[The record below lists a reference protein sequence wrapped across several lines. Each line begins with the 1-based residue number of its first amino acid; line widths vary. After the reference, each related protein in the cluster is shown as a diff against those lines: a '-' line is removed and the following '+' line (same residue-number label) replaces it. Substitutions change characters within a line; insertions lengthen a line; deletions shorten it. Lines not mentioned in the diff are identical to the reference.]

1 MLDASTHARMRFV
14 QVLLFPAL
22 LPSHYT
28 RSRLLRY
35 PVTHSISTL
44 NYPSLGAL
52 SLEKKNCLEVRVMAS
67 GWGPPQLRRV
77 RRGSSC
83 FMRVQSISAGPSDT
97 CCCRRCFAGR

>member
-22 LPSHYT
+22 LPNHYT
-28 RSRLLRY
+28 RPRLLRY
-35 PVTHSISTL
+35 PVTHSTSTL

-52 SLEKKNCLEVRVMAS
+52 SRKKNCLEVRVMVS
-67 GWGPPQLRRV
+67 GRGPPQLRRV

-83 FMRVQSISAGPSDT
+83 FKRVQSISAGPSET
-97 CCCRRCFAGR
+97 